1 MGVTKMADKVDG
13 TGRGGPKDSTY
24 ETAVAGTAP
33 QGGEKGGDRTDTGPN
48 PGSGGGKMPGGGKK

>member
-1 MGVTKMADKVDG
+1 MADKIDG